1 MENTSEKPKKIL
13 MIEDDMAMRE
23 IVIHKLM
30 THGFEV
36 KEAEDGKKGIDMLIQ
51 EKPDLVLLDLMLPEV
66 DGFKVLETVRSSEDA
81 GLAKTP
87 VIILSN
93 LWSNKDI
100 LRTKA
105 LKVQAY
111 MVKAYF
117 TTEEILSKIN
127 EILKEGGQKTME
139 APEKPINE
147 STPPAAVNTP
157 PAN

>member
-1 MENTSEKPKKIL
+1 MRMENAEKPKKIL

-30 THGFEV
+30 AHGFEV
-36 KEAEDGKKGIDMLIQ
+36 KEADDGKKGIDMILQ

-66 DGFKVLETVRSSEDA
+66 DGFKVLETVRANSDPKIAE
-81 GLAKTP
+81 TP
-87 VIILSN
+87 IIILSN

-127 EILKEGGQKTME
+127 EILKDGGKKVME
-139 APEKPINE
+139 EPNIPKNVPQ
-147 STPPAAVNTP
+147 P
-157 PAN
+157 

>member
-1 MENTSEKPKKIL
+1 MLMETNPKNNIGKPKKIL
-13 MIEDDMAMRE
+13 MVEDDTAMRE

-36 KEAEDGKKGIDMLIQ
+36 KEAADGKQGVMMAIQ
-51 EKPDLVLLDLMLPEV
+51 EKPDLMLLDLMLPEM
-66 DGFKVLETVRSSEDA
+66 DGFTVLETLRKNPDPKVA
-81 GLAKTP
+81 NIP

-111 MVKAYF
+111 LVKAYF
-117 TTEEILSKIN
+117 TTEEILNKIN
-127 EILKEGGQKTME
+127 EILKNDGTTSMIET
-139 APEKPINE
+139 
-147 STPPAAVNTP
+147 TPPSVSGPSASN
-157 PAN
+157 

>member
-1 MENTSEKPKKIL
+1 MQAVEKQRKIL
-13 MIEDDMAMRE
+13 MVEDDVAMRE

-30 THGFEV
+30 SHGFDV
-36 KEAEDGKKGIDMLIQ
+36 KEAEDGKQGLDVLLK
-51 EKPDLVLLDLMLPEV
+51 EKPDLVLLDLMLPEM
-66 DGFKVLETVRSSEDA
+66 DGFTVLANVRANPDPKIA
-81 GLAKTP
+81 ATP

-117 TTEEILSKIN
+117 TTEEILNKIN
-127 EILKEGGQKTME
+127 EILKTSPSEPSQ
-139 APEKPINE
+139 A
-147 STPPAAVNTP
+147 TPASP
-157 PAN
+157 PV

>member
-1 MENTSEKPKKIL
+1 MEIKPKKIL
-13 MIEDDMAMRE
+13 MVEDDAAMRE
-23 IVIHKLM
+23 IVIHKLQ

-36 KEAEDGKKGIDMLIQ
+36 KEADDGKKGIDMMVS
-51 EKPDLVLLDLMLPEV
+51 EKPDLILLDLMLPEV
-66 DGFKVLETVRSSEDA
+66 DGFKVLETVRSNPDPA
-81 GLAKTP
+81 VAATP

-117 TTEEILSKIN
+117 TTEEILTKIN
-127 EILKEGGQKTME
+127 EILKS
-139 APEKPINE
+139 P
-147 STPPAAVNTP
+147 V
-157 PAN
+157 

>member
-1 MENTSEKPKKIL
+1 
-13 MIEDDMAMRE
+13 MRE

-36 KEAEDGKKGIDMLIQ
+36 KEAEDGKQGIDLAIA
-51 EKPDLVLLDLMLPEV
+51 EKPDLILLDLMLPEV
-66 DGFKVLETVRSSEDA
+66 DGFQVLETVRSNPDQKVA
-81 GLAKTP
+81 NTP
-87 VIILSN
+87 IIILSN

-117 TTEEILSKIN
+117 TTEEILTKIN
-127 EILKEGGQKTME
+127 EILAAGPDAPTAIPVEG
-139 APEKPINE
+139 APSSAAPA
-147 STPPAAVNTP
+147 SPPPGTPAQ
-157 PAN
+157 